1 MKKVLSIFLAL
12 TCMLTVFSF
21 TACAASDPEAGDGV
35 LSIVLRIDDP
45 TMTVN
50 GAEAEID
57 PGRGTVPVIVN
68 DRTLVPVRA
77 IIEAMG
83 GSVAWDEASQTATL
97 TYDGDE
103 IRLAIGSTTAYLN
116 NEARELDVAPATIND
131 RTMLPIRFIAE
142 GFNFSVGWDETQ
154 NLITISNAPQSEAE
168 QQTPAAASNALIVY
182 FSCTGNTEG
191 IAQRISGLT
200 GVDMY
205 EIVPEVPY
213 TSEDLDYNVSDSR
226 ANIEMNDESARPAIS
241 GTIDNIA
248 DYDTIILGY
257 PIWWGTIP
265 RIINTFIDS
274 YDLTGKTI
282 MPFCTSG
289 STGIENSVSRLRELL
304 PGSNVTD
311 GLRGT
316 SSMSDAEIEQ
326 WLASNGFS
334 ADAAAGSDASVSDR
348 ERRISLSWDDNE
360 VIIAMEDNQTA
371 ADIISKLPATVTFED
386 YNNTEKICYMD
397 GEVYVDDAARGCA
410 PTAGD
415 VTLFAPW
422 GNIAI
427 FYNDWSYSEDLIPV
441 GRIESGLEALT
452 AMDGDFTVTID
463 AVQ

>member
-1 MKKVLSIFLAL
+1 MKKILAIFLAL

-21 TACAASDPEAGDGV
+21 TACAASDPEAGDA
-35 LSIVLRIDDP
+35 LTIVLQIDNP

-50 GAEAEID
+50 GAETEID

-83 GSVAWDEASQTATL
+83 GSVAWDEASQTASL
-97 TYDGDE
+97 AYNGDE
-103 IRLAIGSTTAYLN
+103 IRLVIGSTTAYLN
-116 NEARELDVAPATIND
+116 NEARELDVAPTTIND

-142 GFNFSVGWDETQ
+142 SFNFSVDWNETQ
-154 NLITISNAPQSEAE
+154 NLITISNAPQSETEE
-168 QQTPAAASNALIVY
+168 QNPAAASNALIVY

-191 IAQRISGLT
+191 IAQRISGIT
-200 GVDMY
+200 GADMY
-205 EIVPEVPY
+205 EIIPEVPY
-213 TSEDLDYNVSDSR
+213 TSDDLNYNVSDSR
-226 ANIEMNDESARPAIS
+226 ANIEMNDENARPAIS
-241 GTIDNIA
+241 GTIDDIA

-282 MPFCTSG
+282 IPFCTSG
-289 STGIENSVSRLRELL
+289 SSGIENSVSRLRELL

-311 GLRGT
+311 GLRA
-316 SSMSDAEIEQ
+316 SSSTTDAEIEQ
-326 WLASNGFS
+326 WLTSSGFS
-334 ADAAAGSDASVSDR
+334 AAAAASSDSAVSEQ

-441 GRIESGLEALT
+441 GRIESGLEALA

-463 AVQ
+463 AVE

>member
-1 MKKVLSIFLAL
+1 MKKILAIFLAL

-21 TACAASDPEAGDGV
+21 TACAASDPEAGDA
-35 LSIVLRIDDP
+35 LTIVLQIDNP

-50 GAEAEID
+50 GAETEID

-83 GSVAWDEASQTATL
+83 GSVAWDEASQTASL
-97 TYDGDE
+97 AYNGDE
-103 IRLAIGSTTAYLN
+103 IRLVIGSTTAYLN
-116 NEARELDVAPATIND
+116 NEARELDVAPTTIND

-142 GFNFSVGWDETQ
+142 SFNFSVDWNETQ
-154 NLITISNAPQSEAE
+154 NLITISNAPQSETEE
-168 QQTPAAASNALIVY
+168 QNSAASNALIVY

-191 IAQRISGLT
+191 VAQRISSIT
-200 GVDMY
+200 GADMY
-205 EIVPEVPY
+205 EIIPEVPY
-213 TSEDLDYNVSDSR
+213 TSDDLNYNVSDSR
-226 ANIEMNDESARPAIS
+226 ANIEMNDENARPAIS
-241 GTIDNIA
+241 GTIDDIA

-282 MPFCTSG
+282 IPFCTSG
-289 STGIENSVSRLRELL
+289 SSGIENSVSRLRELL

-311 GLRGT
+311 GLRA
-316 SSMSDAEIEQ
+316 SSSTTDAEIEQ
-326 WLASNGFS
+326 WLTSSGFS
-334 ADAAAGSDASVSDR
+334 AAAAASSDSAVSEQ

-441 GRIESGLEALT
+441 GRIESGLEALA

-463 AVQ
+463 AVE